1 MLPCGRVKTELFEI
15 ADVTAL
21 IFNPSEYALGSLGIT
36 RGYFLYLS
44 LDFECHSVFVWTGII
59 SKTLLVW
66 TQLIFTDKKDPFSTI
81 SGYVWT
87 DGALG
92 CLP

>member
-1 MLPCGRVKTELFEI
+1 MSQRFRVDGDNFEN
-15 ADVTAL
+15 APRVDTAH
-21 IFNPSEYALGSLGIT
+21 FY
-36 RGYFLYLS
+36 
-44 LDFECHSVFVWTGII
+44 
-59 SKTLLVW
+59 
-66 TQLIFTDKKDPFSTI
+66 TDKKDPFSTI